1 MRDPIENVTRLQKQL
16 NNLQLE
22 NQVLKNILDKA
33 GLSYQNELA
42 SIRET
47 DTKEDFDPEQG
58 KRIVHPKEI
67 TDRMA
72 KLFFSFFWGRT
83 DVYAKRN
90 VNKNGEAAYYPQC
103 DNFWSDNCHR
113 KLNTHI
119 DCKDCKYC
127 SYGQIVL
134 LCGESGCGKTTIT
147 RLLNGLIPHFYEGNL
162 TGTICIDG
170 KEINDQPLYE
180 TALLS
185 GTVFQNPRS
194 QFFNV
199 DTTSELAFGLENRGM
214 EETQIL
220 KKVDKT
226 VQELKLEKLMNRSIF
241 DLSGGEKQ
249 KIACGCVSV
258 CSPNIII
265 LDEPSANLDL
275 KSMEQLHVMI
285 EKWKVEH
292 KTVVIAEHRLAYIWN
307 LIERMVFLKEGKIEF
322 DFSKEEMQKLTPRD
336 LHQMGLR
343 SNQDVKMVHYNR
355 NENIDRIVF
364 KNFVFG
370 YEKNHN
376 ILNLKTMEIDKNS
389 ITAIVGNN
397 GIGKSTFL
405 RCICGLE
412 KKCKGIMEIDGKVYK
427 RKERLNEI
435 FLVMQDVNHQLF
447 TESVLD
453 EVLIS
458 MKKENEEKALDI
470 LKSLDLLPYRERHP
484 VSLSGGEKQRV
495 AVATA
500 IASERSVLLF
510 DEPTSGLDYR
520 HMSYSDD
527 IGKMGSILGEV
538 TGVLSWE
545 EQLRPIN
552 DNKQIKDYSICL
564 ENVRFSYRE
573 KEVLHGVNLKIESG
587 TVNALVGPSGSGK
600 STIAKLIASLWDVDS
615 GSIKI
620 GGVDISE
627 LSLKNYNRKIA
638 YVSQDNYLFDN
649 TIRENIRMGDL
660 NATDKQVEQAAKDC
674 GCHEFIMALPDGY
687 DTIVGSAGGHLSGGE
702 RQRISI
708 ARAMLKNAPII
719 ILDEATAYTDPEN
732 EALIQHSVAKLIKGK
747 TLIVIAHRLST
758 IVDADQIFVIEN
770 GTVAETG
777 THNELLANG
786 EIYSN
791 MWRAHM
797 SVKDSEQEVEPRA

>member
-1 MRDPIENVTRLQKQL
+1 MIELQNICFEYGSEEQNIAGRGAL
-16 NNLQLE
+16 HNINL
-22 NQVLKNILDKA
+22 
-33 GLSYQNELA
+33 
-42 SIRET
+42 
-47 DTKEDFDPEQG
+47 
-58 KRIVHPKEI
+58 
-67 TDRMA
+67 
-72 KLFFSFFWGRT
+72 
-83 DVYAKRN
+83 
-90 VNKNGEAAYYPQC
+90 
-103 DNFWSDNCHR
+103 
-113 KLNTHI
+113 HI
-119 DCKDCKYC
+119 PD
-127 SYGQIVL
+127 GQIVL

-199 DTTSELAFGLENRGM
+199 DTTSELAFGLENRGINGI
-214 EETQIL
+214 EVIKAFGKAQSSY
-220 KKVDKT
+220 
-226 VQELKLEKLMNRSIF
+226 EKF
-241 DLSGGEKQ
+241 EV
-249 KIACGCVSV
+249 A
-258 CSPNIII
+258 
-265 LDEPSANLDL
+265 A
-275 KSMEQLHVMI
+275 
-285 EKWKVEH
+285 
-292 KTVVIAEHRLAYIWN
+292 
-307 LIERMVFLKEGKIEF
+307 KEGADCYVEWMRRCNVPFCIAMVVMPCTALATVPIGGFLFMKGSLSLSTLVMCLIL
-322 DFSKEEMQKLTPRD
+322 S
-336 LHQMGLR
+336 MGL
-343 SNQDVKMVHYNR
+343 VTP
-355 NENIDRIVF
+355 
-364 KNFVFG
+364 
-370 YEKNHN
+370 
-376 ILNLKTMEIDKNS
+376 L
-389 ITAIVGNN
+389 ITV
-397 GIGKSTFL
+397 
-405 RCICGLE
+405 
-412 KKCKGIMEIDGKVYK
+412 
-427 RKERLNEI
+427 
-435 FLVMQDVNHQLF
+435 
-447 TESVLD
+447 
-453 EVLIS
+453 
-458 MKKENEEKALDI
+458 
-470 LKSLDLLPYRERHP
+470 
-484 VSLSGGEKQRV
+484 
-495 AVATA
+495 
-500 IASERSVLLF
+500 
-510 DEPTSGLDYR
+510 
-520 HMSYSDD
+520 MSYSDD